1 MVSSNLVY
9 IGFGSEGNFNSSWY
23 DGGSFFVSL
32 FTGLGLVSSGFLE
45 GISGE
50 LLVLHNLRSY
60 VISRGDGGR
69 QEFNTGEKVDC
80 SAKIYSR
87 VTGW

>member
-9 IGFGSEGNFNSSWY
+9 IGFGSEGDFSLSWG
-23 DGGSFFVSL
+23 DGGSFFASL
-32 FTGLGLVSSGFLE
+32 FTSLSLASSGFLE
-45 GISGE
+45 GVSGK

-69 QEFNTGEKVDC
+69 
-80 SAKIYSR
+80 
-87 VTGW
+87 

>member
-9 IGFGSEGNFNSSWY
+9 MGFGSEGDFSLSWY
-23 DGGSFFVSL
+23 DGGSFFASL
-32 FTGLGLVSSGFLE
+32 FTGLGLTSSGFLE

-50 LLVLHNLRSY
+50 LLVLHNLKSY

-69 QEFNTGEKVDC
+69 KNFNTWEKVDG
-80 SAKIYSR
+80 SAKD
-87 VTGW
+87 TFEG